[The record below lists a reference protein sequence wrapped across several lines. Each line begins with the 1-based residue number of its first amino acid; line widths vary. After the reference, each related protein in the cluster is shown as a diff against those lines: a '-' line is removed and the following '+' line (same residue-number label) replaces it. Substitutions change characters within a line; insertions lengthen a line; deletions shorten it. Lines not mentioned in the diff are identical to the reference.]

1 MCGHPSADTHCMFG
15 VDVGLGFE
23 QCATS
28 FSLADVCVCAHV
40 YLFLCARVRISV
52 VWAREI
58 AYVREFLLWLCV
70 NVQFAVSVGKN

>member
-1 MCGHPSADTHCMFG
+1 MFG

-28 FSLADVCVCAHV
+28 FSLAEVCARV